1 MQILI
6 LPCNEFLKRI
16 EVILGMPLIFN
27 KHWNT
32 IRKQVMKIK
41 KCLHENFSCAIL
53 IHRETVTVA
62 YT

>member
-6 LPCNEFLKRI
+6 LPCNDFLKRI

-32 IRKQVMKIK
+32 IRKQVMEIK
-41 KCLHENFSCAIL
+41 KYLHENFSCAIL